1 MKKLI
6 SVILVAVMLLGLCA
20 CASSE
25 ESEKGSLPALK
36 EGHLPGC
43 N

>member
-25 ESEKGSLPALK
+25 EAEKGSLPALK
-36 EGHLPGC
+36 EGHLPG
-43 N
+43 